1 MLQKEALEKPLERIV
16 MKKDWKKK
24 LKRMGAVL
32 LLAVLLVQTIGS
44 HAYAAE
50 TRDAVT
56 ENPASMEVQKP
67 AGETDADGNTGSTEE
82 TKNSEETSEPDVKE
96 DSGQEDVLEGG
107 AIEEEMQEPE
117 EQEEPEDSEDVQELS
132 SDYKVKLSWREK
144 GGEAKL
150 LTETAEPGEQVQIQV
165 SAYEWWEMAGISVLS
180 GEASVEIQENQETE
194 GIYEFVMPEGE
205 VSVDID
211 FQDTLFHWEEDDLDG
226 AYEWVDRYLPEGFE
240 DILQYGDSWWDALY
254 DHEREIAEM
263 CRDSIP
269 EAKPDPNRY
278 TDQSIEECLAVLESG
293 VSPEEFFSGTLFE
306 GLEAE
311 ELQALNG
318 DGWTLEDVEELFT
331 AWLWEDRESE
341 IYAAYLENEPEHY
354 ESLLYAVGV
363 AMTNAGVSVTY
374 DSTEG
379 GEEVAVLRLVPTG
392 FTGIGHGPIHN
403 LVLGGMQGACLDFGS
418 PATTGALYYAAEGT
432 YEKCSGPIG
441 YLVMLLG
448 SYSLSRE
455 DYACLQ
461 VAVWALCEST
471 SFKEV
476 NVKIFAASRMGGTEN
491 MSKPKRD
498 ALFEKVWVYYKTALQ
513 NTRPYYVFHA
523 KNSNYQR
530 TAVPKVP
537 DTTSTP
543 GDPSLPPEGVD
554 PEFANYEDT
563 ITVTYAVNITKSDW
577 QTKVGLKGC
586 TIDIYENGSKV
597 STVTTDSAGN
607 ASWSTSKSASA
618 SADYCVNYGELSPE
632 QQAGITGCKSLD
644 EAVAQVNAELSAFAA
659 TQYTYRIREVTAP
672 TGYVWAANEKEQS
685 IAGNETANFSITN
698 ERTLG
703 SVELVKYDT
712 ESESAAVQGDATLE
726 GAVYG
731 IYAKKDILHQDKKTG
746 VVNRDGVLWK
756 KDQLIQTQTIGR
768 SPKCDGS
775 GYMLNTDGSR
785 HIANPGGTIAYEDT
799 PGRTRFGDL
808 ELGEYYIRE
817 ITPSEGYMLDEASYD
832 VTFTYK
838 DQMVKVEVRD
848 ETAGEADNELTAD
861 DGSTSKTIYSGDY
874 VIKQGIQ
881 FVKTSDNAWQT
892 ELSPIEGAGFSV
904 YLISGLS
911 GVRDGSITPLNG
923 TWGADDI
930 MAFYDYDFSGEERA
944 TLYKRTAHEE
954 WTEGDRKWLTPLGGN
969 KYQVVEMFTDKDGRI
984 ETPELPYGTYVV
996 VETTTP
1002 EHHVMA
1008 KPFIVYITQD
1018 GGVLYTDATKQT
1030 TEKSYTPEE
1039 GIRYGDH
1046 KNTKDR
1052 EGRILQKQRIIN
1064 NTITETYLRVVKADE
1079 EFLVQPGAY
1088 ISPEEVVRG
1097 TVLKEGAQY
1106 RLRCR
1111 TLELSEESL
1120 KALNW
1125 NYDGQGYLSYYAP
1138 NTKELTGTAEH
1149 PFTTSFLRSGGKIL
1163 DCYITLPQELPIGT
1177 YELEELTAPEGYVV
1191 NGSEQ
1196 AVVDTSTGRVNGYEI
1211 VDAPKEKTIFTI
1223 NNGSVYPD
1231 GQMGTNKYAL
1241 KDAYGNLTVTV
1252 LQKNQEQKGIIEVY
1266 KHGEQVSGAEKG
1278 SVTLLEKLKGE
1289 PFRYLKLENVSGEA
1303 DLIFSYEDAPV
1314 EGARFQVI
1322 AAEDIYTQELNK
1334 ALFDQYQVN
1343 AEDYRIYRKGD
1354 VVAEITTDRK
1364 GWGYA
1369 AGLYIGK
1376 YKLVET
1382 VAGPGFVLN
1391 TKETLF
1397 EITPKEQTV
1406 SFDFH
1411 SADYENQ
1418 RQKLEITV
1426 AKKDAESGE
1435 ALAGAVYGLYAAED
1449 IYTNIEYSQEAGK
1462 WVVRDMPE
1470 ILIAKDT
1477 LAATCIT
1484 DKTGKASF
1492 EPDLPLGKYYVRELE
1507 APLGYLTAPEDIF
1520 LDGSYEGEKGGQD
1533 AEIQR
1538 HRAEFG
1544 NIKTTARISKQD
1556 LTNRKELPGA
1566 SLELYEIGVNEKG
1579 ELLKKGDSYVMA
1591 KKDAWI
1597 SGNTPYEIRG
1607 LKLGRTYLLRERKPA
1622 EGYVTAEDL
1631 LFRLV
1636 QERDEEGNL
1645 LEAAGMYVLAG
1656 EEWKRCQED
1665 LLVMLDDVTKIQ
1677 ISKKDITT
1685 KGELP
1690 GALLELYN
1698 EKGELLEDWISEE
1711 EPHYIEMLP
1720 IGKYRLVEREAPY
1733 GYGYAEDVVFEV
1745 KDTGEIQ
1752 KAEMLDDVQKVQVEK
1767 STISLTQAG
1776 DVYKNTVDCVRNK
1789 TDVKL
1794 DHFTL
1799 TDKLPEQVWLTELW
1813 TGTYNQE
1820 LIYRVEYR
1828 INGGGDWILWEE
1840 GLDTGTNHHLEVP
1853 GELLTKEKHITS
1865 FRILFGTVEGQF
1877 ENEICPAYLVKVDPS
1892 AQGGMLN
1899 RIELEAE
1906 QDGIP
1911 HRDRAETMTRMFFR
1925 MMRGYAPKGE
1935 AEPAYEVVN
1944 TVTPEEAEHIEE
1956 KAERIKKD
1964 REVDGETWPEMTV
1977 KEDLASPP
1985 TGDAARPLVWLS
1997 LLAASAAGI
2006 SGYFLWR
2013 RKKEQ
2018 KCG

>member
-1 MLQKEALEKPLERIV
+1 
-16 MKKDWKKK
+16 MKKEWKKK

-32 LLAVLLVQTIGS
+32 LLAALLVQTAGS
-44 HAYAAE
+44 HAYAANVGE
-50 TRDAVT
+50 ATKEEAVVT
-56 ENPASMEVQKP
+56 ETPNE
-67 AGETDADGNTGSTEE
+67 AGETKVQESETLPEQTEIQEDEKPDAGEIPKQEDSDTEE
-82 TKNSEETSEPDVKE
+82 LEETEKPETGEEEKE
-96 DSGQEDVLEGG
+96 LSGDYGVRLSWKEEGG
-107 AIEEEMQEPE
+107 KAE
-117 EQEEPEDSEDVQELS
+117 
-132 SDYKVKLSWREK
+132 
-144 GGEAKL
+144 L
-150 LTETAEPGEQVQIQV
+150 LTQGVKPGDTAELLV
-165 SAYEWWEMAGISVLS
+165 SPYEWWELADISAVS
-180 GEASVEIQENQETE
+180 GEEPVELQEKE
-194 GIYEFVMPEGE
+194 GEEDIYEFVMPEGDVE
-205 VSVDID
+205 VEIT
-211 FQDTLFHWEEDDLDG
+211 FQDTLFHWEEEDLDG
-226 AYEWVDRYLPEGFE
+226 AYEWVDRYLPGGFE
-240 DILQYGDSWWDALY
+240 DVLQYGDSWWDALH
-254 DHEREIAEM
+254 DHEREIAQM

-269 EAKPDPNRY
+269 EAKPDPSRY
-278 TDQSIEECLAVLESG
+278 TDQSMEECLAVLESG
-293 VSPEEFFSGTLFE
+293 VSSEEFFSGTLFE

-311 ELQALNG
+311 DLQALNG
-318 DGWTLEDVEELFT
+318 DGWTLEDVQELFT
-331 AWLWEDRESE
+331 AWLREDTESE
-341 IYAAYLENEPEHY
+341 LYAAYLEEEPEHY

-374 DSTEG
+374 DGTEG
-379 GEEVAVLRLVPTG
+379 GKEVAVLRLVPTG

-403 LVLGGMQGACLDFGS
+403 LVLGGVRGACMAFGK
-418 PATTGALYYAAEGT
+418 PASTGALYHAAEGT
-432 YEKCSGPIG
+432 YEKKSGPIG
-441 YLVMLLG
+441 YLTMLLG
-448 SYSLSRE
+448 SYSLSAE

-461 VAVWALCEST
+461 VAVWALCSST
-471 SFKEV
+471 SYKEV
-476 NVKIFAASRMGGTEN
+476 NVKVWAASTMGGTEN
-491 MSKPKRD
+491 MSKAKRD

-513 NTRPYYVFHA
+513 NTRPYYIFYPV
-523 KNSNYQR
+523 NSNLQPTSLKDKPETTPYD
-530 TAVPKVP
+530 P
-537 DTTSTP
+537 DNPTP
-543 GDPSLPPEGVD
+543 PPEGID
-554 PEFANYEDT
+554 PEFANYEDS
-563 ITVTYAVNITKSDW
+563 ITVTYSVNVKKSDW

-597 STVTTDSAGN
+597 ASVTTDANGN

-618 SADYCVNYGELSPE
+618 SADYCVNYDQLSPE

-644 EAVAQVNAELSAFAA
+644 EAVAQVNAELAAFAA
-659 TQYTYRIREVTAP
+659 TRYTYRIREVTAP

-685 IAGNETANFSITN
+685 IAGNETASFSVTN

-712 ESESAAVQGDATLE
+712 ESESDSVQGDATLE

-768 SPKCDGS
+768 SPKYDGN
-775 GYMLNTDGSR
+775 GYMLNTDGTR
-785 HIANPGGTIAYEDT
+785 HIANSGGTLAYEDT

-817 ITPSEGYMLDEASYD
+817 LKPSEGYMLDEASYD

-861 DGSTSKTIYSGDY
+861 DGSASKTVYSGDY
-874 VIKQGIQ
+874 VIKQGIR

-892 ELSPIEGAGFSV
+892 ELQPIEGAGFSI
-904 YLISGLS
+904 YLISELS
-911 GVRDGSITPLNG
+911 KVRDGSMTPLNG

-944 TLYKRTAHEE
+944 TLYKRTDHEE
-954 WTEGDRKWLTPLGGN
+954 WTEGDRKWLASLEGN
-969 KYQVVEMFTDKDGRI
+969 KYQVAEMFTDKEGRI

-1008 KPFIVYITQD
+1008 KPFIVYITRD
-1018 GGVLYTDATKQT
+1018 GGVLYTDSTKQT
-1030 TEKSYTPEE
+1030 AEKTYTPEE

-1046 KNTKDR
+1046 KDTKDR
-1052 EGRILQKQRIIN
+1052 EGRIPQKQRIIN

-1097 TVLKEGAQY
+1097 TVLKEGARY

-1111 TLELSEESL
+1111 TLELSQESL

-1125 NYDGQGYLSYYAP
+1125 YYDGQGYLSYYAP
-1138 NTKELTGTAEH
+1138 GTKELTGTAEH
-1149 PFTTSFLRSGGKIL
+1149 PFTTSFLRMGGKIL

-1196 AVVDTSTGRVNGYEI
+1196 AVVDTGSGRVNGYEI
-1211 VDAPKEKTIFTI
+1211 LDAPKEKTVFTI

-1266 KHGEQVSGAEKG
+1266 KHGEQVSEAGKG
-1278 SVTLLEKLKGE
+1278 GVTLLEKLKGE
-1289 PFRYLKLENVSGEA
+1289 PFRYLKLEEISGEP

-1314 EGARFQVI
+1314 EGAQFQVI
-1322 AAEDIYTQELNK
+1322 AAEDIYTQELDK
-1334 ALFDQYQVN
+1334 ALFDRYQVN
-1343 AEDYRIYRKGD
+1343 PEDYRIYHKGD
-1354 VVAEITTDRK
+1354 VVSTITTDRN

-1369 AGLYIGK
+1369 SGLYIGK

-1391 TKETLF
+1391 TKETFF
-1397 EITPKEQTV
+1397 EITPQEQTV
-1406 SFDFH
+1406 NFDFH
-1411 SADYENQ
+1411 SADYENR
-1418 RQKLEITV
+1418 RQKLEISV
-1426 AKKDAESGE
+1426 SKKDGESGE
-1435 ALAGAVYGLYAAED
+1435 ALAGAVYGLYGAED

-1462 WVVRDMPE
+1462 WVVRDTPE
-1470 ILIAKDT
+1470 VLIGKDT
-1477 LAATCIT
+1477 LIATCMT
-1484 DKTGKASF
+1484 DEVGKASF
-1492 EPDLPLGKYYVRELE
+1492 EPDLPLGRYYVRELE
-1507 APLGYLTAPEDIF
+1507 APLGYLTAPEDVSI
-1520 LDGSYEGEKGGQD
+1520 DGSYTGEKGGQD
-1533 AEIQR
+1533 KEIQR

-1591 KKDAWI
+1591 KKEAWI
-1597 SGNTPYEIRG
+1597 SGNTSYELRG
-1607 LKLGRTYLLRERKPA
+1607 LKLGRAYLLRERKPA
-1622 EGYVTAEDL
+1622 DGYVTAEDL

-1636 QERDEEGNL
+1636 QERDAEGNL
-1645 LEAAGMYVLAG
+1645 LEAAGMYVLEG

-1665 LLVMLDDVTKIQ
+1665 LLVMLDDVTKVQ

-1685 KGELP
+1685 KEELP

-1711 EPHYIEMLP
+1711 EPHYIEKLP
-1720 IGKYRLVEREAPY
+1720 VGTYRLVEREAPY

-1752 KAEMLDDVQKVQVEK
+1752 RAEMLDDVQKVQVEK

-1776 DVYKNTVDCVRNK
+1776 DVYKNTVDTVRNN

-1799 TDKLPEQVWLTELW
+1799 TDSLPEQVWLTELW

-1820 LIYRVEYR
+1820 LTYRVEYR
-1828 INGGGDWILWEE
+1828 TNESKDWALWEE
-1840 GLDTGTNHHLEVP
+1840 GLDTRTNHHLEVP
-1853 GELLTKEKHITS
+1853 EELLKKEKHVTS
-1865 FRILFGTVEGQF
+1865 FRILFGTVEGRF

-1899 RIELEAE
+1899 RIELKAE

-1911 HRDRAETMTRMFFR
+1911 HRDRAETITRMFFR
-1925 MMRGYAPKGE
+1925 MMRGYAPRGE
-1935 AEPAYEVVN
+1935 AEPAYKVVN
-1944 TVTPEEAEHIEE
+1944 TAEPEQADKVERKVERMKKLRELTEEMPAYEPGERDLVT
-1956 KAERIKKD
+1956 
-1964 REVDGETWPEMTV
+1964 
-1977 KEDLASPP
+1977 PP
-1985 TGDAARPLVWLS
+1985 TGDGARPLVWLY
-1997 LLAASAAGI
+1997 LLAASLAGLLR
-2006 SGYFLWR
+2006 GFLLY
-2013 RKKEQ
+2013 RKRSKEADG
-2018 KCG
+2018 KG